1 MCPKQLLLLVVI
13 GTIWS
18 SCSRQSADSTMPY
31 KVSSN
36 ASWVQE
42 LKQRNPLNDSAN
54 YTSVYFRFD
63 TIIND
68 FEVNGIFYP
77 SYFPEYGWDAHENGV
92 YLYFHS
98 LNTGKEYCYTT
109 WDNTCGCFSSHFMSI
124 NITNIVCDKP
134 FDGYKNGDAYIF
146 RYNTTIDTISDN
158 SLLPYAEYQF
168 YDADFDGEEELIIGS
183 YVGGPHGS
191 PCYEIYDMTDSGLF
205 IKRADDG
212 FSSFWLDSDS
222 EFDSENKQI
231 RNTIYEGAYAW
242 GKYIYNVNEEGQY
255 HLLCHM
261 YFVSD
266 FDHNI
271 IVHSD
276 TTFYKL

>member
-1 MCPKQLLLLVVI
+1 MQHKLLLILPTILLVA
-13 GTIWS
+13 T
-18 SCSRQSADSTMPY
+18 SCTKQIDTTKPY

-36 ASWVQE
+36 AEWVQE
-42 LKQRNPLNDSAN
+42 LAEKNPLKDSAN

-92 YLYFHS
+92 YLYFRS
-98 LNTGKEYCYTT
+98 FKTGKEYYYTT
-109 WDNTCGCFSSHFMSI
+109 WDDTCGCFSSHFMSI

-134 FDGYKNGDAYIF
+134 FDGFKNGDAYIF
-146 RYNTTIDTISDN
+146 RYNTTIDTTSDN

-168 YDADFDGEEELIIGS
+168 YDADFDGEDELIIGS

-191 PCYEIYDMTDSGLF
+191 PCYDIYDMTDSRLVQ
-205 IKRADDG
+205 KRADDG

-222 EFDSENKQI
+222 EFDSKNKQI

-242 GKYIYNVNEEGQY
+242 GEYIYNVNEEGQY

-271 IVHSD
+271 QHSD
-276 TTFYKL
+276 TTFYK

>member
-1 MCPKQLLLLVVI
+1 MNIKHPTLLFSIVLFA
-13 GTIWS
+13 S
-18 SCSRQSADSTMPY
+18 SCTKQSRNNVPE
-31 KVSSN
+31 KVAPN
-36 ASWVQE
+36 IQWVQE
-42 LKQRNPLNDSAN
+42 LVKKNPLKDSAN

-77 SYFPEYGWDAHENGV
+77 SYFSEYGWDAHENGV

-109 WDNTCGCFSSHFMSI
+109 WDNTCGCFSSYFMSI
-124 NITNIVCDKP
+124 NITNIVSSKP
-134 FDGYKNGDAYIF
+134 FDGFKNGDAYIF
-146 RYNTTIDTISDN
+146 RYNTTIDTTSDN
-158 SLLPYAEYQF
+158 SLQPYAEYQF
-168 YDADFDGEEELIIGS
+168 YDADFDGEDELIIGS

-191 PCYEIYDMTDSGLF
+191 PCYDIYDMTDSRLVQ
-205 IKRADDG
+205 KRADDG

-242 GKYIYNVNEEGQY
+242 GEYIYNVNEEGQY

-271 IVHSD
+271 QHSD
-276 TTFYKL
+276 TTFYK

>member
-1 MCPKQLLLLVVI
+1 MQHKLLLILPTILLVA
-13 GTIWS
+13 T
-18 SCSRQSADSTMPY
+18 SCTKQIDTTKPY

-36 ASWVQE
+36 AEWVQE
-42 LKQRNPLNDSAN
+42 LTEKNPLKDSAN

-92 YLYFHS
+92 YLYFRS
-98 LNTGKEYCYTT
+98 LKTDKEYYYTT
-109 WDNTCGCFSSHFMSI
+109 WDDTCGCFSSHFMSI

-134 FDGYKNGDAYIF
+134 FDGFKNGDAYIF
-146 RYNTTIDTISDN
+146 RYNTTIDTTSDN

-168 YDADFDGEEELIIGS
+168 YDADFDGEDELIIGS

-191 PCYEIYDMTDSGLF
+191 PCYDIYDMTDSRLVQ
-205 IKRADDG
+205 KRADDG

-242 GKYIYNVNEEGQY
+242 GEYIYNVNEEGQY

-271 IVHSD
+271 QHSD
-276 TTFYKL
+276 TTFYK

>member
-1 MCPKQLLLLVVI
+1 MMCFRKLIFVLAIILLASACTKQAQNDV
-13 GTIWS
+13 
-18 SCSRQSADSTMPY
+18 PE
-31 KVSSN
+31 KVPSN
-36 ASWVQE
+36 AQWVQE
-42 LKQRNPLNDSAN
+42 LAEKNPLKDSAN
-54 YTSVYFRFD
+54 YTSVYFRYD

-68 FEVNGIFYP
+68 FEVSGIFYP

-109 WDNTCGCFSSHFMSI
+109 WDNTCGCFSSYFMSI
-124 NITNIVCDKP
+124 NITNIVSSKP
-134 FDGYKNGDAYIF
+134 FAGYKNGDAYIF

-183 YVGGPHGS
+183 YAGGPHGS
-191 PCYEIYDMTDSGLF
+191 PCYDIYDMTDSRLVQ
-205 IKRADDG
+205 KRADDG

-231 RNTIYEGAYAW
+231 RNTIYCGAYAW
-242 GKYIYNVNEEGQY
+242 GEYVYKVNKEGQY
-255 HLLCHM
+255 HLLSHI
-261 YFVSD
+261 YFESD

-271 IVHSD
+271 QHSD
-276 TTFYKL
+276 TTFYK

>member
-1 MCPKQLLLLVVI
+1 MKKLLLPILSI
-13 GTIWS
+13 ILLAS
-18 SCSRQSADSTMPY
+18 SCTKQVNTDAPQ

-36 ASWVQE
+36 SQWVQG
-42 LKQRNPLNDSAN
+42 LANRNPLKDSTTI
-54 YTSVYFRFD
+54 TSVYFRFD
-63 TIIND
+63 TIVND

-92 YLYFHS
+92 YLYFRS
-98 LNTGKEYCYTT
+98 LKTGKEYCYTT
-109 WDNTCGCFSSHFMSI
+109 WNDTCGYFSSYFMSI
-124 NITNIVCDKP
+124 NISNIVCDKT

-146 RYNTTIDTISDN
+146 RYYTTIDTISDN

-168 YDADFDGEEELIIGS
+168 YDADFDGEDELIIGS

-191 PCYEIYDMTDSGLF
+191 PCYDIYDMTDSRLVQ
-205 IKRADDG
+205 KKADDG
-212 FSSFWLDSDS
+212 FRSFWLDSDS

-242 GKYIYNVNEEGQY
+242 GEYIYNVNEEGQY

-261 YFVSD
+261 YFESD

-271 IVHSD
+271 IHSD
-276 TTFYKL
+276 TTYYR

>member
-1 MCPKQLLLLVVI
+1 MQHKLLLILPTILLVA
-13 GTIWS
+13 T
-18 SCSRQSADSTMPY
+18 SCTKQIDTTKPY

-36 ASWVQE
+36 AEWVQE
-42 LKQRNPLNDSAN
+42 LAEKNPLKDSAN
-54 YTSVYFRFD
+54 DTGVYFRFD

-109 WDNTCGCFSSHFMSI
+109 WDDTCGCFSSHFMSI

-134 FDGYKNGDAYIF
+134 FDGFKNGDAYIF
-146 RYNTTIDTISDN
+146 RYNTTIDTTSDN

-191 PCYEIYDMTDSGLF
+191 PCYDIYDMTDSRLVQ
-205 IKRADDG
+205 KRADDG

-222 EFDSENKQI
+222 EFDSKNKQI

-242 GKYIYNVNEEGQY
+242 GEYIYNVNEEGQY

-271 IVHSD
+271 QHSD
-276 TTFYKL
+276 TTFYK

>member
-1 MCPKQLLLLVVI
+1 MQHKLLLILPTILLVA
-13 GTIWS
+13 T
-18 SCSRQSADSTMPY
+18 SCTKQIDTTKPY
-31 KVSSN
+31 KESSN
-36 ASWVQE
+36 AEWVQE
-42 LKQRNPLNDSAN
+42 LAEKNPLKDSAN

-92 YLYFHS
+92 YLYFRS
-98 LNTGKEYCYTT
+98 LKTGKEYCYTT
-109 WDNTCGCFSSHFMSI
+109 WDDTCGCFSSHFMSI

-134 FDGYKNGDAYIF
+134 FDGFKNGDAYIF
-146 RYNTTIDTISDN
+146 RYNTTIDTTSDN

-168 YDADFDGEEELIIGS
+168 YDADFDGEDELIIGS

-191 PCYEIYDMTDSGLF
+191 PCYDIYDMTDSRLVQ
-205 IKRADDG
+205 KRADDG
-212 FSSFWLDSDS
+212 FRSFWLDSDS
-222 EFDSENKQI
+222 EFDSKNKQI

-242 GKYIYNVNEEGQY
+242 GEYIYNVNEEGQY

-271 IVHSD
+271 QHSD
-276 TTFYKL
+276 TTFYK

>member
-1 MCPKQLLLLVVI
+1 MQHKLLLILPTILLVA
-13 GTIWS
+13 T
-18 SCSRQSADSTMPY
+18 SCTKQIDTTKPY

-36 ASWVQE
+36 AEWVQE
-42 LKQRNPLNDSAN
+42 LVEKNPLKDSIN
-54 YTSVYFRFD
+54 ITSVYFRFD

-92 YLYFHS
+92 YLYFRS
-98 LNTGKEYCYTT
+98 LKTDKEYCYTT
-109 WDNTCGCFSSHFMSI
+109 WDDTCGCFSSHFMSI

-134 FDGYKNGDAYIF
+134 FDGFKNGDAYIF
-146 RYNTTIDTISDN
+146 LYNTTIDTTLDN

-168 YDADFDGEEELIIGS
+168 YDADFDGEDELIIGS

-191 PCYEIYDMTDSGLF
+191 PCYEIYDMTDSRLVQ
-205 IKRADDG
+205 KRADDG
-212 FSSFWLDSDS
+212 FNSFWLDSDS
-222 EFDSENKQI
+222 EFDFGNKQI

-242 GKYIYNVNEEGQY
+242 GDYVYQVDETGDIHRWY
-255 HLLCHM
+255 HV

-266 FDHNI
+266 TNHNI
-271 IVHSD
+271 LSAD
-276 TTFYKL
+276 TTFYQ

>member
-1 MCPKQLLLLVVI
+1 MKKSFLLLLAIVFVANAC
-13 GTIWS
+13 TKQ
-18 SCSRQSADSTMPY
+18 SRNDMPE
-31 KVSSN
+31 KVESD
-36 ASWVQE
+36 AKWVQE
-42 LKQRNPLNDSAN
+42 LVEKNPLKDSIN
-54 YTSVYFRFD
+54 ITSVYFRFD

-92 YLYFHS
+92 YLYFRS
-98 LNTGKEYCYTT
+98 LKTGKEYCYTT
-109 WDNTCGCFSSHFMSI
+109 WNDTCGYFSSYFMSI
-124 NITNIVCDKP
+124 NISNIVCDKT

-146 RYNTTIDTISDN
+146 RYYTTIDTISDN

-168 YDADFDGEEELIIGS
+168 YDADFDGEDELIIGS

-191 PCYEIYDMTDSGLF
+191 PCYDIYDMTDSRLVQ
-205 IKRADDG
+205 KKADDR
-212 FSSFWLDSDS
+212 FRSFWLDSDS

-242 GKYIYNVNEEGQY
+242 GEYIYNVNEEGQY
-255 HLLCHM
+255 HLLYHM

-271 IVHSD
+271 IHSD
-276 TTFYKL
+276 TTYYR

>member
-1 MCPKQLLLLVVI
+1 MKKLLLPILSI
-13 GTIWS
+13 ILLAS
-18 SCSRQSADSTMPY
+18 SCTKQVNTNAPQ

-36 ASWVQE
+36 SQWVQE
-42 LKQRNPLNDSAN
+42 LMTKNPLKDSTN
-54 YTSVYFRFD
+54 ITSVYFRFD
-63 TIIND
+63 TIIED
-68 FEVNGIFYP
+68 FEVKGIFYP
-77 SYFPEYGWDAHENGV
+77 SYYPEYGWEAHENGA

-98 LNTGKEYCYTT
+98 LKTGKEYCYTT
-109 WDNTCGCFSSHFMSI
+109 WDGTCGCFSSHFMSI
-124 NITNIVCDKP
+124 NITNIVSDKR
-134 FDGYKNGDAYIF
+134 FCGYKNGDAYIF
-146 RYNTTIDTISDN
+146 RYNTTIDTTSDN

-168 YDADFDGEEELIIGS
+168 YDADFDGEDELIIGS

-191 PCYEIYDMTDSGLF
+191 PCYDIYDMTDSGLF

-212 FSSFWLDSDS
+212 FSLFWLDSDS

-242 GKYIYNVNEEGQY
+242 GEYIYNVNEEGQY

-271 IVHSD
+271 QHSD
-276 TTFYKL
+276 TTFYK

>member
-1 MCPKQLLLLVVI
+1 MQHKLLLILPTILLVA
-13 GTIWS
+13 S
-18 SCSRQSADSTMPY
+18 SCTKQIDTTKPY

-36 ASWVQE
+36 AEWVQE
-42 LKQRNPLNDSAN
+42 LAKKNPLKDSAN

-109 WDNTCGCFSSHFMSI
+109 WDNTCGCFSSYFMSI
-124 NITNIVCDKP
+124 NITNIVSSKP
-134 FDGYKNGDAYIF
+134 FAGYKNGDAYIF
-146 RYNTTIDTISDN
+146 RYNTTIDTISD
-158 SLLPYAEYQF
+158 LVQ
-168 YDADFDGEEELIIGS
+168 
-183 YVGGPHGS
+183 
-191 PCYEIYDMTDSGLF
+191 
-205 IKRADDG
+205 KRADDG

-231 RNTIYEGAYAW
+231 RNTIYCGAYAW
-242 GKYIYNVNEEGQY
+242 GEYVYKVNKEGQY
-255 HLLCHM
+255 HLLSHI
-261 YFVSD
+261 YFESD

-271 IVHSD
+271 QHSD
-276 TTFYKL
+276 TTFYK

>member
-1 MCPKQLLLLVVI
+1 MMYFRKLIFVLAIILFASACTKQ
-13 GTIWS
+13 
-18 SCSRQSADSTMPY
+18 SRNDVPEKVDSE
-31 KVSSN
+31 
-36 ASWVQE
+36 AQWVQE
-42 LKQRNPLNDSAN
+42 LAEKNPLKDSAN

-92 YLYFHS
+92 YLYFRS
-98 LNTGKEYCYTT
+98 LKTGKEYCYTT
-109 WDNTCGCFSSHFMSI
+109 WDNTCGCFSSHLMSI

-134 FDGYKNGDAYIF
+134 FDGFKNGDAYIF
-146 RYNTTIDTISDN
+146 RYNTTIDTTSDN

-168 YDADFDGEEELIIGS
+168 YDADFDGEDELIIGS

-191 PCYEIYDMTDSGLF
+191 PCYDIYDMTDSELVQ
-205 IKRADDG
+205 KRADDG
-212 FSSFWLDSDS
+212 FGSFWLDSDS
-222 EFDSENKQI
+222 EFDSKNKQI

-242 GKYIYNVNEEGQY
+242 GEYIYNVNEEGQY

-271 IVHSD
+271 QHSD
-276 TTFYKL
+276 TTFYK

>member
-1 MCPKQLLLLVVI
+1 MQHKLLLILPTILLVA
-13 GTIWS
+13 T
-18 SCSRQSADSTMPY
+18 SCTKQIDTTKPY

-36 ASWVQE
+36 AEWVQE
-42 LKQRNPLNDSAN
+42 LAEKNPLKDSAN

-109 WDNTCGCFSSHFMSI
+109 WDNTCGCFSSYFMSI
-124 NITNIVCDKP
+124 NITNIVYDKS
-134 FDGYKNGDAYIF
+134 FGGFKNGDAYIF

-191 PCYEIYDMTDSGLF
+191 PCYDIYDMTDSALSGLIQTLNLIPKICRLEIPF
-205 IKRADDG
+205 IVAHMRGGNMFTKLIKKGSIICCPTYILKVTLTIISNIPILLFTNKAFNMAKNCKR
-212 FSSFWLDSDS
+212 
-222 EFDSENKQI
+222 
-231 RNTIYEGAYAW
+231 R
-242 GKYIYNVNEEGQY
+242 
-255 HLLCHM
+255 
-261 YFVSD
+261 
-266 FDHNI
+266 
-271 IVHSD
+271 
-276 TTFYKL
+276 

>member
-1 MCPKQLLLLVVI
+1 MKKSFLLLLAIVFVANAC
-13 GTIWS
+13 TKQ
-18 SCSRQSADSTMPY
+18 SRNDVPEKVDSE
-31 KVSSN
+31 
-36 ASWVQE
+36 AQWVQE
-42 LKQRNPLNDSAN
+42 LAKKNPLKDSSN
-54 YTSVYFRFD
+54 ITSVYFRFD

-92 YLYFHS
+92 YLYFRS
-98 LNTGKEYCYTT
+98 LKTGKEYCYTI
-109 WDNTCGCFSSHFMSI
+109 WNDTCGYFSSYFMSI
-124 NITNIVCDKP
+124 NISNIVCDKT

-168 YDADFDGEEELIIGS
+168 YDADFDGEDELIIGS

-242 GKYIYNVNEEGQY
+242 GEYIYNVNEEGQY

-271 IVHSD
+271 VHSD

>member
-1 MCPKQLLLLVVI
+1 MQHKLLLILPTILLVA
-13 GTIWS
+13 T
-18 SCSRQSADSTMPY
+18 SCTKQIDTTKPY

-36 ASWVQE
+36 AEWVQE
-42 LKQRNPLNDSAN
+42 LAEKNPLKDSAN
-54 YTSVYFRFD
+54 YTGVYFRFD

-109 WDNTCGCFSSHFMSI
+109 WDNTCGCFSSYFMSI

-134 FDGYKNGDAYIF
+134 FDGFKNGDAYIF
-146 RYNTTIDTISDN
+146 RYNTTIDTTSDN

-168 YDADFDGEEELIIGS
+168 YDADFDGEDELIIGS

-191 PCYEIYDMTDSGLF
+191 PCYDIYDMTDSRLVQ
-205 IKRADDG
+205 KRADDG

-222 EFDSENKQI
+222 EFDSKNKQI

-242 GKYIYNVNEEGQY
+242 GEYIYNVNEEGQY

-271 IVHSD
+271 QHSD
-276 TTFYKL
+276 TTFYK

>member
-1 MCPKQLLLLVVI
+1 MMYILSRRLIFLLAIILLASACTKQSQNDV
-13 GTIWS
+13 
-18 SCSRQSADSTMPY
+18 PE
-31 KVSSN
+31 KVESD
-36 ASWVQE
+36 AKWVQE
-42 LKQRNPLNDSAN
+42 LVEKNPLKDSIN
-54 YTSVYFRFD
+54 ITSVYFRFD

-134 FDGYKNGDAYIF
+134 FDGFKNGDAYIF
-146 RYNTTIDTISDN
+146 RYNTTIDTTSDN

-168 YDADFDGEEELIIGS
+168 YDADFDGEDELIIGS

-191 PCYEIYDMTDSGLF
+191 PCYDIYDMTDSRLVQ
-205 IKRADDG
+205 KRADDG

-222 EFDSENKQI
+222 EFDFENKQI

-242 GKYIYNVNEEGQY
+242 GEYIYNVNEEGQY

-271 IVHSD
+271 QHSD
-276 TTFYKL
+276 TTFYK

>member
-1 MCPKQLLLLVVI
+1 MMCFRKLIFVLAIILLASACTKQAQNDV
-13 GTIWS
+13 
-18 SCSRQSADSTMPY
+18 PE
-31 KVSSN
+31 KVPSN
-36 ASWVQE
+36 AQWVQE
-42 LKQRNPLNDSAN
+42 LAEKNPLKDSAN
-54 YTSVYFRFD
+54 YTSVYFRYD

-68 FEVNGIFYP
+68 FEVSGIFYP

-92 YLYFHS
+92 YLYFRS
-98 LNTGKEYCYTT
+98 LKTGKEYCYTT
-109 WDNTCGCFSSHFMSI
+109 WNDTCGYFSSYFMSI

-146 RYNTTIDTISDN
+146 RYYTTIDTTSDN

-168 YDADFDGEEELIIGS
+168 YDADFDGEDELIIGS

-191 PCYEIYDMTDSGLF
+191 PCYDIYDMTDSRLVQ
-205 IKRADDG
+205 KRADDG

-222 EFDSENKQI
+222 
-231 RNTIYEGAYAW
+231 GAYAW
-242 GKYIYNVNEEGQY
+242 GEYIYNVNEEGQY

-271 IVHSD
+271 QHSD
-276 TTFYKL
+276 TTFYK

>member
-1 MCPKQLLLLVVI
+1 MMYFRKLIFLLAIVLIATACTKQ
-13 GTIWS
+13 
-18 SCSRQSADSTMPY
+18 SRNDVPEKVDSE
-31 KVSSN
+31 
-36 ASWVQE
+36 AQWVQE
-42 LKQRNPLNDSAN
+42 LAKKNPLKDSSN
-54 YTSVYFRFD
+54 ITSVYFRFD

-92 YLYFHS
+92 YLYFRS
-98 LNTGKEYCYTT
+98 LKTDKEYCYTT
-109 WDNTCGCFSSHFMSI
+109 WDDTCGCFSSHFMSI

-134 FDGYKNGDAYIF
+134 FDGFKNGDAYIF
-146 RYNTTIDTISDN
+146 LYNTTIDTTSDN

-168 YDADFDGEEELIIGS
+168 YDADFDGEDELIIGS

-242 GKYIYNVNEEGQY
+242 GEYIYNVNEEGQY
-255 HLLCHM
+255 NLLCHM

-271 IVHSD
+271 QHSD
-276 TTFYKL
+276 TTFYK

>member
-1 MCPKQLLLLVVI
+1 MV
-13 GTIWS
+13 
-18 SCSRQSADSTMPY
+18 
-31 KVSSN
+31 
-36 ASWVQE
+36 ASDEKWVQE
-42 LKQRNPLNDSAN
+42 LAEKNPLKDSAN

-92 YLYFHS
+92 YLYFRS
-98 LNTGKEYCYTT
+98 LKTGKEYYYTT
-109 WDNTCGCFSSHFMSI
+109 WDDTCGCFSSHFMSI

-134 FDGYKNGDAYIF
+134 FDGFKNGDAYIF
-146 RYNTTIDTISDN
+146 RYNTTIDTTSDN

-168 YDADFDGEEELIIGS
+168 YDADFDGEDELIIGS

-191 PCYEIYDMTDSGLF
+191 PCYDIYDMTDSRLVQ
-205 IKRADDG
+205 KRADDG

-242 GKYIYNVNEEGQY
+242 GEYIYNVNEEGQY

-271 IVHSD
+271 QHSD
-276 TTFYKL
+276 TTFYK

>member
-1 MCPKQLLLLVVI
+1 MKNILFTLLAIILLA
-13 GTIWS
+13 S
-18 SCSRQSADSTMPY
+18 SCTKQINTDAPQ

-36 ASWVQE
+36 SQWVQG
-42 LKQRNPLNDSAN
+42 LANRNPLKDSTTI
-54 YTSVYFRFD
+54 TSVYFRFD
-63 TIIND
+63 TIVND

-92 YLYFHS
+92 YLYFRS
-98 LNTGKEYCYTT
+98 LKTGKEYCYTT
-109 WDNTCGCFSSHFMSI
+109 WNDTCGYFSSYFMSI
-124 NITNIVCDKP
+124 NISNIVCDKT

-146 RYNTTIDTISDN
+146 RYYTTIDTISDN

-168 YDADFDGEEELIIGS
+168 YDADFDGEDELIIGS

-191 PCYEIYDMTDSGLF
+191 PCYDIYDMTDSRLVQ
-205 IKRADDG
+205 KKADDG
-212 FSSFWLDSDS
+212 FRSFWLDSDS

-242 GKYIYNVNEEGQY
+242 GEYIYNVNEEGQY

-261 YFVSD
+261 YFESD

-271 IVHSD
+271 IHSD
-276 TTFYKL
+276 TTYYR

>member
-1 MCPKQLLLLVVI
+1 MQHKLLLILPTILLVA
-13 GTIWS
+13 T
-18 SCSRQSADSTMPY
+18 SCTKQIDTTKPY

-36 ASWVQE
+36 AEWVQE
-42 LKQRNPLNDSAN
+42 LAEKNPLKDSAN

-92 YLYFHS
+92 YLYFRS
-98 LNTGKEYCYTT
+98 FKTGKEYYYTT
-109 WDNTCGCFSSHFMSI
+109 WDDTCGCFSSHFMSI

-134 FDGYKNGDAYIF
+134 FDGFKNGDAYIF
-146 RYNTTIDTISDN
+146 RYNTTIDTTSDN

-168 YDADFDGEEELIIGS
+168 YDADFDGEDELIIGS

-191 PCYEIYDMTDSGLF
+191 PCYDIYDMTDSRLVQ
-205 IKRADDG
+205 KRADDG
-212 FSSFWLDSDS
+212 FNSFWLDSDS
-222 EFDSENKQI
+222 EFDSKNKQI

-242 GKYIYNVNEEGQY
+242 GEYIYNVNEEGQY

-271 IVHSD
+271 QHSD
-276 TTFYKL
+276 TTFYK

>member
-1 MCPKQLLLLVVI
+1 MKKLLLPILSI
-13 GTIWS
+13 ILIAS
-18 SCSRQSADSTMPY
+18 SCTKQVNTDAPQ

-36 ASWVQE
+36 SQWVQG
-42 LKQRNPLNDSAN
+42 LANRNPLKDSIN
-54 YTSVYFRFD
+54 ITSVYFRFD

-92 YLYFHS
+92 YLYFRS
-98 LNTGKEYCYTT
+98 LKTGKEYCYTT
-109 WDNTCGCFSSHFMSI
+109 WNDTCGYFSSYFMSI
-124 NITNIVCDKP
+124 NISNIVCDKT

-146 RYNTTIDTISDN
+146 RYYTTVDTISDN

-168 YDADFDGEEELIIGS
+168 YDADFDGEDELIIGS

-191 PCYEIYDMTDSGLF
+191 PCYDIYDMTDSRLVQ
-205 IKRADDG
+205 KRADDG

-242 GKYIYNVNEEGQY
+242 GEYIYNVNEEGQY
-255 HLLCHM
+255 HLLSHI
-261 YFVSD
+261 YFESD

-271 IVHSD
+271 IHSD
-276 TTFYKL
+276 TTYYR

>member
-1 MCPKQLLLLVVI
+1 
-13 GTIWS
+13 
-18 SCSRQSADSTMPY
+18 MPE
-31 KVSSN
+31 KVAPN
-36 ASWVQE
+36 IQWVQE
-42 LKQRNPLNDSAN
+42 LVKKNPLKDSAN

-92 YLYFHS
+92 YLYFRS
-98 LNTGKEYCYTT
+98 LKTGKEYYYTT
-109 WDNTCGCFSSHFMSI
+109 WDDTCGCFSSHFMSI

-134 FDGYKNGDAYIF
+134 FDGFKNGDAYIF
-146 RYNTTIDTISDN
+146 RYNTTIDTTSDN

-168 YDADFDGEEELIIGS
+168 YDADFDGEDELIIGS

-191 PCYEIYDMTDSGLF
+191 PCYDIYDMTDSRLVQ
-205 IKRADDG
+205 KRADDG

-222 EFDSENKQI
+222 EFDFENKQI

-242 GKYIYNVNEEGQY
+242 GEYIYNVNEEGQY

-271 IVHSD
+271 QHSD
-276 TTFYKL
+276 TTFYK

>member
-1 MCPKQLLLLVVI
+1 MQHKLLLILPTILLVA
-13 GTIWS
+13 T
-18 SCSRQSADSTMPY
+18 SCTKQIDTTKPY

-36 ASWVQE
+36 AEWVQE
-42 LKQRNPLNDSAN
+42 LAEKNPLKDSAN

-92 YLYFHS
+92 YLYFRS
-98 LNTGKEYCYTT
+98 FKTGKEYYYTT
-109 WDNTCGCFSSHFMSI
+109 WDDTCGCFSSHFMSI

-134 FDGYKNGDAYIF
+134 FDGFKNRDAYIF
-146 RYNTTIDTISDN
+146 RYNTTIDTTSDN

-168 YDADFDGEEELIIGS
+168 YDADFDGEDELIIGS

-191 PCYEIYDMTDSGLF
+191 PCYDIYDMTDSRLVQ
-205 IKRADDG
+205 KRADDG

-222 EFDSENKQI
+222 EFDSKNKQI

-242 GKYIYNVNEEGQY
+242 GEYIYNVNEEGQY

-271 IVHSD
+271 QHSD
-276 TTFYKL
+276 TTFYK

>member
-1 MCPKQLLLLVVI
+1 MSSIMKKSFLLLFSIILFASAC
-13 GTIWS
+13 TKQ
-18 SCSRQSADSTMPY
+18 SRNDVPEM
-31 KVSSN
+31 V
-36 ASWVQE
+36 ASDEKWVQE
-42 LKQRNPLNDSAN
+42 LAKKNPLKDSTN
-54 YTSVYFRFD
+54 ITSVYFRFD

-92 YLYFHS
+92 YLYFRS
-98 LNTGKEYCYTT
+98 LKTGKEYCYTT
-109 WDNTCGCFSSHFMSI
+109 WDDTCGCFSSHFMSI

-134 FDGYKNGDAYIF
+134 FDGFKNGDAYIF

-183 YVGGPHGS
+183 YAGGPHGS
-191 PCYEIYDMTDSGLF
+191 PCYDIYDMTDSRLVQ
-205 IKRADDG
+205 KRADDG
-212 FSSFWLDSDS
+212 FSSFWLDSGS

-242 GKYIYNVNEEGQY
+242 GEYIYNVNEEGQY

-261 YFVSD
+261 SFVSD
-266 FDHNI
+266 FDHN

-276 TTFYKL
+276 TTFYK

>member
-1 MCPKQLLLLVVI
+1 MMYILSRRLIFLLAIILLASACTKQSQNDV
-13 GTIWS
+13 
-18 SCSRQSADSTMPY
+18 PE
-31 KVSSN
+31 KVESD
-36 ASWVQE
+36 AKWVQE
-42 LKQRNPLNDSAN
+42 LVEKNPLKDSIN
-54 YTSVYFRFD
+54 ITSVYFRFD

-92 YLYFHS
+92 YLYFRS
-98 LNTGKEYCYTT
+98 LKTDKEYYYTT
-109 WDNTCGCFSSHFMSI
+109 WDDTCGCFSSHFMSI

-134 FDGYKNGDAYIF
+134 FDGFKNGDAYIF
-146 RYNTTIDTISDN
+146 RYNTTIDTTSDN

-168 YDADFDGEEELIIGS
+168 YDADFDGEDELIIGS

-191 PCYEIYDMTDSGLF
+191 PCYDIYDMTDSRLVQ
-205 IKRADDG
+205 KRADDG

-222 EFDSENKQI
+222 EFDSKNKQI

-242 GKYIYNVNEEGQY
+242 GEYIYNVNEEGQY

-271 IVHSD
+271 QHSD
-276 TTFYKL
+276 TTFYK